1 MGDGAA
7 GRSVTFFQTCLAHGN
22 REMAFRVSILKA
34 RPHHIDLT
42 HDRQSLQRQKVR
54 HHGRNEFRNRRVDVH
69 RPLQDRGRCLGIHGV
84 ENAMNDF
91 IA

>member
-7 GRSVTFFQTCLAHGN
+7 GRSVTFLQTCLAHGN
-22 REMAFRVSILKA
+22 REMACRASILKA
-34 RPHHIDLT
+34 RPHHNDLT
-42 HDRQSLQRQKVR
+42 HVRQLLQRQKVR